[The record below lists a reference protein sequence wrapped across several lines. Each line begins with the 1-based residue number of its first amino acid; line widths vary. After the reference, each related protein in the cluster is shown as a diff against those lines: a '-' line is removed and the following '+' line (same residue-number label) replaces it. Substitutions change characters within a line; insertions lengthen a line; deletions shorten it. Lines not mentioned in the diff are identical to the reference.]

1 MWSIQAKSCSVEQYS
16 PVAFNCIIYLPIS
29 IYLIKCGNTA
39 RYSWSCDWKA
49 VCLES
54 VATTSPG
61 SEHFRRVAK
70 DNKVHVRSAQHSSLN
85 KIYRIIIFKRKIMLL
100 CWSTLWLLKK
110 AQNKGWSIR
119 CVVIVFSCVLY
130 ILPSTKDYEIY
141 CLCLYLFKRLVAV
154 Y

>member
-1 MWSIQAKSCSVEQYS
+1 MFNKSSRVGHPGSHCLDESSILLKSLRVMCSIQAKSCRVVQYS

-39 RYSWSCDWKA
+39 KYSWSCDWRV

-85 KIYRIIIFKRKIMLL
+85 KKYRIIIFKTKIML
-100 CWSTLWLLKK
+100 
-110 AQNKGWSIR
+110 
-119 CVVIVFSCVLY
+119 
-130 ILPSTKDYEIY
+130 
-141 CLCLYLFKRLVAV
+141 
-154 Y
+154 